1 MTFSL
6 SRVVDPLER
15 SGSADALVDHFSPK
29 IHRLLPSGAART
41 RWLQGS
47 WLGHPL
53 HPMLTDV
60 VIGCWTTAWLID
72 VSGSERH
79 EPVADAMVGLG
90 VLAVLPTVLSGW
102 ADWTR
107 QPRSLQRVGVIHAAA
122 NGIAATAYTASWLAR
137 RRGNRRKGV
146 VLGHLGATAATVGG
160 LLGGHLAFEQGH
172 VRGASG

>member
-1 MTFSL
+1 MSFSL
-6 SRVVDPLER
+6 SRVIDPIEH
-15 SGSADALVDHFSPK
+15 SASADTLVEHFRPK
-29 IHRLLPSGAART
+29 IGRILPSDSART

-72 VSGSERH
+72 VSGSKRH

-107 QPRSLQRVGVIHAAA
+107 QPRSLQRVGVVHAAA
-122 NGIAATAYTASWLAR
+122 NGLAATAYAASWIAR
-137 RRGNRRKGV
+137 KRGNRRKGV
-146 VLGHLGATAATVGG
+146 VLGHIGATTATAGG
-160 LLGGHLAFEQGH
+160 FLGGHLAFQQRH
-172 VRGASG
+172 VRGAPR